1 MIEIKAL
8 TKRFGNLAAV
18 DHLDLEIKPGVVGL
32 VGHNGAGKSTLF
44 RLISDVLQKD
54 EGEILIDGIPCDQV
68 EAKKKLFF
76 LSDNP
81 PMPAN
86 STAKSLFQFYDNFF
100 DIDYEKY
107 IALQKKFALP
117 MDRRINNFSKGM
129 KRQLFLC
136 LALSVRNEYLL
147 LDEAFDGIDPV
158 VLEYIKEEIIKLAD
172 EGRTIVVSSHN
183 IASLD
188 RLVDRFVIL
197 YKGKL
202 TNEGE
207 EEHLSQDLVKFQCV
221 SSLALSEAALE
232 GLGLQVVSFKK
243 IGSIYHFVVLEAPE
257 LEKKIQDAFAPTLLE
272 KVSIDPDEIIML
284 QMLLAKKGEVDH
296 E

>member
-8 TKRFGNLAAV
+8 TKRFGSLAAV

-44 RLISDVLQKD
+44 RLIADVLQKD
-54 EGEILIDGIPCDQV
+54 EGEILIDGTPCDQV

-86 STAKSLFQFYDNFF
+86 STAKALFQFYDNFF
-100 DIDYEKY
+100 DIDYDKFT
-107 IALQKKFALP
+107 ALQKKFALP
-117 MDRRINNFSKGM
+117 MERRINNFSKGM

-158 VLEYIKEEIIKLAD
+158 VLEYIKEEIIKLAE
-172 EGRTIVVSSHN
+172 EGKTIVVSSHN

-202 TNEGE
+202 TKEGE

-221 SSLALSEAALE
+221 SRLALSEAALE
-232 GLGLQVVSFKK
+232 GLGLKVVSFKK

-257 LEKKIQDAFAPTLLE
+257 LEK
-272 KVSIDPDEIIML
+272 
-284 QMLLAKKGEVDH
+284 
-296 E
+296 